1 MYTLHNELRH
11 YAWGSKTAMAELFGR
26 SPSGEPEAELW
37 VGAHP
42 DSPSLAELD
51 GTATALDEL
60 IASHPESLLGTPIAN
75 AYGRLPFLMK
85 VLAAG
90 APLSL
95 QVHPTREQAQ
105 SGFAAEN
112 TAGIPHD
119 APHRNY
125 RDDNHKPEM
134 LYALT
139 DFTALCGFR
148 PLVDSARFLSQLA
161 DSVQEEPAAAEL
173 QELADILRSDAHEN
187 SLYTVFDRLL
197 HSDPDCRDAYDAAL
211 RTLADAEGT
220 DPALTTAA
228 SLSSDYPQDAGSVL
242 SLLLNLVTLQRGEAI
257 WLPAGNI
264 HAYLRGLGIEVM
276 SSSDN
281 VLRGGLTKK
290 YVDTREL
297 MKTVNFTPLDVPR
310 LQVNGTPTGQE
321 LLQPPC
327 SEFQLQKITSS
338 GGRTNVPLAQHGPVL
353 VLVVTGELTLRSA
366 ETTLFLAQG
375 ESAFVAASDAP
386 VSVTPHHEPGS
397 DALLAFGVTIPHQ
410 EADQP

>member
-1 MYTLHNELRH
+1 MHNELRH

-26 SPSGEPEAELW
+26 SPSGKPEAELW
-37 VGAHP
+37 IGAHP
-42 DSPSLAELD
+42 DSPSLAELA
-51 GTATALDEL
+51 GTPTALDEL
-60 IASHPESLLGTPIAN
+60 IAARPEALLGAPVAN

-95 QVHPTREQAQ
+95 QVHPTLEQAT

-112 TAGIPHD
+112 AAGVTPD

-125 RDDNHKPEM
+125 RDNNHKPEM

-148 PLVDSARFLSQLA
+148 PLADSARLLLQLA
-161 DSVQEEPAAAEL
+161 ASVQEQGAAAEL
-173 QELADILRSDAHEN
+173 TELADILQSDAHEN
-187 SLYTVFDRLL
+187 SLYTVFDRML
-197 HSDPDCRDAYDAAL
+197 HSDKDCRGAYDAAL
-211 RTLADAEGT
+211 GSLASNTET
-220 DPALTTAA
+220 DPALATAA
-228 SLSSDYPQDAGSVL
+228 SLSNAYPHDAGSVL

-257 WLPAGNI
+257 WLPAGNV
-264 HAYLRGLGIEVM
+264 HAYLLGLGIEVM

-290 YVDTREL
+290 YVDTSEL

-310 LQVNGTPTGQE
+310 IHVTRAPTGEE

-327 SEFQLQKITSS
+327 SEFQLQKITFP
-338 GGRTNVPLAQHGPVL
+338 GGLTHVPLAQNGPVL
-353 VLVVTGELTLRSA
+353 VLVVSGTLTLSSS
-366 ETTLFLAQG
+366 EKKLSLTQG
-375 ESAFVAASDAP
+375 ESAFVAAYDAP
-386 VSVTPHHEPGS
+386 VTLTPHHEPGS
-397 DALLAFGVTIPHQ
+397 DTLLAFGVTIPHQ
-410 EADQP
+410 EAGHP